1 MDLSDQNDKNMQVEK
16 DWRKEE
22 RVRFQKA
29 GLEVLQTGFFR
40 SFGDRCSPEMNVF
53 QLVAEVIFKNHEAG

>member
-1 MDLSDQNDKNMQVEK
+1 MDLSDQNKKKMQVKK

-29 GLEVLQTGFFR
+29 SLEALQTGFFR
-40 SFGDRCSPEMNVF
+40 SFEDRCSPEINVF
-53 QLVAEVIFKNHEAG
+53 QLEAEVIFKNHEAG